1 MMLSSVQRDPPTN
14 VDGTFESVDIT
25 PYEVEMAT

>member
-1 MMLSSVQRDPPTN
+1 MFPSLCSKAAKL
-14 VDGTFESVDIT
+14 DGTFESVDIT